1 MFLLWAKDHEAF
13 NYIYLIYGDFV
24 SMKLHDPNL
33 VFIWMGRAQVDVVKA
48 KKVEFFKMVRIE
60 WWVFMKKGVNL
71 DELHLYEDC

>member
-1 MFLLWAKDHEAF
+1 MRPLTTYTSFKNF
-13 NYIYLIYGDFV
+13 NDGDFV